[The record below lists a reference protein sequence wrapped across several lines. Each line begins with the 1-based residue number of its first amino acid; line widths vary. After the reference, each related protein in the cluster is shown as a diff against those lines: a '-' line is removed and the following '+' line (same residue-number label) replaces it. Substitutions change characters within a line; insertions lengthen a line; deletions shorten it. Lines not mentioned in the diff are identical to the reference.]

1 MNYMSRNNIDPN
13 LAAKMEDRKKSLFKF
28 NCYSYFENFYY
39 TILNFLP
46 HPIRILFFKI
56 MFRKLGQH
64 VFIDHGCYF
73 RYPYQISIGNN
84 VSINRKCS
92 IFGSYYDKSTL
103 IVIGNNVAIA
113 PEVKIFSASHDYQDI
128 SLPDY
133 GEGIY
138 IEDYVWIGGGAIILP
153 GVKIGK
159 GSVIGAGSIVT
170 HDIPDWSVAVG
181 NPARVIKKR
190 VLNEREVFNEL
201 IPEIRPE
208 SDKENFFENSR

>member
-1 MNYMSRNNIDPN
+1 MLHIW
-13 LAAKMEDRKKSLFKF
+13 
-28 NCYSYFENFYY
+28 
-39 TILNFLP
+39 ILL
-46 HPIRILFFKI
+46 R
-56 MFRKLGQH
+56 QE
-64 VFIDHGCYF
+64 Y
-73 RYPYQISIGNN
+73 
-84 VSINRKCS
+84 
-92 IFGSYYDKSTL
+92 L

-190 VLNEREVFNEL
+190 VLNEREVFNKL
-201 IPEIRPE
+201 IPEINRNQTKKI
-208 SDKENFFENSR
+208 SLKIRDKILLDNLIFH